1 MNTSGQTAG
10 DSRGPDF
17 QDQAPGGVPAGPT
30 HADQP
35 DQAAGGEDSVT
46 AREAVAALKEVE
58 DRFLRL
64 AAEYDNYRKRTT
76 REKAESFD
84 RGGADFARHLFTT
97 LDDLDRLLAAETSSG
112 DVGPFRE
119 GLELIV
125 RKLAKELESVGMEVI
140 DLVGKKFDPSEHDAV
155 ALAVPQEPSLD
166 DTVANTLQKGYR
178 FRGVVIRP
186 AKVQVYS
193 VDGAL

>member
-1 MNTSGQTAG
+1 VNTSGQTAG
-10 DSRGPDF
+10 DPRSPDS
-17 QDQAPGGVPAGPT
+17 QEQAPGGVPAEPT

-35 DQAAGGEDSVT
+35 EQAAGGEDSVT

-84 RGGADFARHLFTT
+84 RGGADFARHLFST
-97 LDDLDRLLAAETSSG
+97 LDDLDRLLAADATTTE
-112 DVGPFRE
+112 VGPFRE

-125 RKLAKELESVGMEVI
+125 RKLTKELEAAGMEAI
-140 DLVGKKFDPSEHDAV
+140 DPAGKPFDPSEHDAV
-155 ALAVPQEPSLD
+155 ALAVPQDPALD